1 MTPAELYNET
11 VSFLATALLAEG
23 DPLPMTAE
31 DAAYTMS
38 NWAAEDIEYPEGMTP
53 DLMAVVWNCLLHN
66 NKTEV

>member
-11 VSFLATALLAEG
+11 VSFLGTALLAEG

-53 DLMAVVWNCLLHN
+53 DLMAAIWNCLLHS